1 VLRQVLAIRQNA
13 QLYAEVSHAYSQLE
27 QSHRSL
33 ESANT
38 ALAQSEE
45 RFRAAAESASD
56 LIYEYDIATGRL
68 EWFGDV
74 DGQLGYD
81 GGAFPRTLLAWEE
94 AIHPDDRERVMSA
107 LEGHVLRRGPFD
119 VEYRV
124 RGSNGEYRHW
134 LDRGRLLDRDGGNP
148 TRMIGVVSDV
158 TERKRA
164 ETLESERA
172 GLRQAVSAMEGVL
185 GVVGHELRTP
195 LAGLR
200 AMSEFL
206 LTDGATQSKECE
218 QMLSGI
224 NEEVVRMSET
234 VNDLL
239 EAARLNSGLAKWKW
253 SKFELGPVCNDALDP
268 IRPLVDEAAVR
279 LECDIEPGCV
289 MRGDADAVRRLVTN
303 LVSNARRFTTAG
315 SIRVSAKLVNED
327 GQCWA
332 KVSVSDTGAGIPPE
346 IRDRLGEAFA
356 LNAGLVGPNHV
367 SGTGLGLAICKGIA
381 LAHGGALS
389 IQSELGKG
397 TTVVA
402 RLRAD
407 LEGAMTQ
414 QGKAAVAGLE
424 TWAMIRNKH

>member
-1 VLRQVLAIRQNA
+1 MQ
-13 QLYAEVSHAYSQLE
+13 
-27 QSHRSL
+27 
-33 ESANT
+33 
-38 ALAQSEE
+38 ALDAHVK
-45 RFRAAAESASD
+45 
-56 LIYEYDIATGRL
+56 TG
-68 EWFGDV
+68 G
-74 DGQLGYD
+74 
-81 GGAFPRTLLAWEE
+81 T
-94 AIHPDDRERVMSA
+94 
-107 LEGHVLRRGPFD
+107 FD

-124 RGSNGEYRHW
+124 RRADGQYRHW
-134 LDRGRLLDRDGGNP
+134 LDRGRLLGRGAGGG
-148 TRMIGVVSDV
+148 RMIGVVSDV

-164 ETLESERA
+164 EALESERA

-206 LTDGATQSKECE
+206 LTDGVTQGAECE

-253 SKFELGPVCNDALDP
+253 SRFDLAPICADALDP
-268 IRPLVDEAAVR
+268 IRPLIDEDAVR
-279 LECDIEPGCV
+279 LECEVEPGCA
-289 MRGDADAVRRLVTN
+289 MRGDADAIRRLVLN

-315 SIRVSAKLVNED
+315 SIRVKARQWAD
-327 GQCWA
+327 GGDRW
-332 KVSVSDTGAGIPPE
+332 VEIGVTDTGTGIPPE

-389 IQSELGKG
+389 VRSEVGKG

-407 LEGAMTQ
+407 LESATVER
-414 QGKAAVAGLE
+414 GKGAVAGFE
-424 TWAMIRNKH
+424 TWAMIRGSQ